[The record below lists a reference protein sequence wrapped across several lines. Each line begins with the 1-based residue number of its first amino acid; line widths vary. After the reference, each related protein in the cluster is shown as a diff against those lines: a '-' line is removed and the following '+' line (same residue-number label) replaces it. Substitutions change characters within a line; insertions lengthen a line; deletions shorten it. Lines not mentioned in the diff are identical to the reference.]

1 MILPIQNTIS
11 NNCDA
16 IIFFLY
22 SLLVHLGAIRL
33 LLRYINMNSYIKRF
47 NNNAFEISPKAYP
60 FKETIKIYQGDEL
73 SISFKAIN
81 LDSEKTPF
89 NFDVFDSFQACFK
102 LSEASSEVYCATEN
116 NFILDQ
122 TDYAISFDANNGNPS
137 GTTKDELHFLDPSYT
152 ILKDYRYN
160 RVFFDIQGKIGDSVY
175 TLIKFNGIIE
185 NQITE

>member
-1 MILPIQNTIS
+1 MIKS
-11 NNCDA
+11 NCYKV
-16 IIFFLY
+16 FFSLY
-22 SLLVHLGAIRL
+22 SSLLGLFKTCYTHKDMR
-33 LLRYINMNSYIKRF
+33 SYIKKF
-47 NNNAFEISPKAYP
+47 NNNAFEISPKTYP

-102 LSEASSEVYCATEN
+102 LSEASSEVYCATES
-116 NFILDQ
+116 NFILGQ
-122 TDYAISFDANNGNPS
+122 TDYAISFDTDNGNSS

-160 RVFFDIQGKIGDSVY
+160 RVFFDIQGKIGDSIY